1 MLTLLA
7 RTFMQELPSP
17 HDFKILHLQDLIF
30 QLVITRDMNYYL
42 PSIGRDNRS
51 RRKWSSQEYKVSHW
65 RKLPGSLCRVALG
78 AFFFHLGE
86 SMLFQTLN
94 PTKVQLVS
102 LELVWKSDFLWP
114 TLLVATTTVCS
125 CLFLLISGQQQDSS
139 SMLSSGGSIATI
151 SHYWGIRSLQQAS
164 SDFLQVRTF

>member
-1 MLTLLA
+1 MIFSRIQSESLEEA
-7 RTFMQELPSP
+7 AWFSVPSSP
-17 HDFKILHLQDLIF
+17 WCI
-30 QLVITRDMNYYL
+30 
-42 PSIGRDNRS
+42 
-51 RRKWSSQEYKVSHW
+51 
-65 RKLPGSLCRVALG
+65 
-78 AFFFHLGE
+78 FFHLGE
-86 SMLFQTLN
+86 SMFFQTLN